1 MSFFIFFNHLYVHYT
16 YHQISIIDVLVDKQ
30 IHPGPSGFD
39 LSEKQGCQIEDQEP
53 ATSDASF
60 LSHSE
65 HSYIGKA

>member
-1 MSFFIFFNHLYVHYT
+1 M
-16 YHQISIIDVLVDKQ
+16 DKQ

-65 HSYIGKA
+65 HSYIGRA